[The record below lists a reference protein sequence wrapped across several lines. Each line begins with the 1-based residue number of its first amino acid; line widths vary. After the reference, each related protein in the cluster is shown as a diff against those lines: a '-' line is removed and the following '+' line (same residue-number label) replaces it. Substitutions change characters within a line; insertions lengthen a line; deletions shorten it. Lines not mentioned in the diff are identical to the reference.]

1 MKFTDWIILIAIVFG
16 RDILKIALFAGIG
29 VAIRRFG
36 AHERIHKAFL
46 ITAMSILAVFLF
58 WDSFAGLPKPKD
70 VQLQATDL
78 VPATDV
84 TAIDLIQRC
93 LDNYKALAS
102 YSVHGESVYSKDGKQ
117 RLIGTAQILFQRPN
131 KLRIVGKG
139 TRGFPYKVLRDGES
153 LRASPFDADDEST
166 VQRRLESAI
175 ASYTGISGSA
185 ATYVPA
191 ALMGLKWG
199 ALFSGNRDF
208 DKRSW
213 KLDGKGTINNRAVY
227 QISESLDKTSITS
240 KYRTIVWLDSKT
252 YLIVQV
258 RQEYEKGINIVRYS
272 GDQLNL
278 ALDAGLFD
286 VKEIRL
292 RISSSPDVSTASPKT

>member
-1 MKFTDWIILIAIVFG
+1 MKFTDWIILIAIVLG

-36 AHERIHKAFL
+36 AHKRIHKAFT
-46 ITAMSILAVFLF
+46 ITAMGILAACLF
-58 WDSFAGLPKPKD
+58 WDTFAGLPKPKD

-78 VPATDV
+78 MPATDI

-93 LDNYKALAS
+93 LENYKALAS

-117 RLIGTAQILFQRPN
+117 WMVGTAQILFQRPD

-139 TRGFPYKVLRDGES
+139 TRGFPFKVLMDGES

-166 VQRRLESAI
+166 VQRRRESAI

-191 ALMGLKWG
+191 ALMDLKWG

-213 KLDGKGTINNRAVY
+213 KLDGKGILNNRTVY
-227 QISESLDKTSITS
+227 QISESLDKSNE
-240 KYRTIVWLDSKT
+240 YRTVVWLDSKT

-258 RQEYEKGINIVRYS
+258 RFEYGKGLHIVRYS
-272 GDQLNL
+272 GDQLNP
-278 ALDAGLFD
+278 ALDERLFD
-286 VKEIRL
+286 VNEIRL
-292 RISSSPDVSTASPKT
+292 RISSSPDASASPKT